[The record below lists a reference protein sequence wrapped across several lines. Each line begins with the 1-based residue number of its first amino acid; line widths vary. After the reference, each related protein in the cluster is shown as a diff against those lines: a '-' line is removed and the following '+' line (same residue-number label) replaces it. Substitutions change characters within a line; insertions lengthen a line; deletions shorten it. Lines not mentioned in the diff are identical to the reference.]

1 MYAFNEV
8 KGHLARLL
16 ATENLIVE
24 NRAVETASFN
34 VETRTL
40 VLPLWERAEDIVYDL
55 LVSHEVGHALYTP
68 QEEWKVTYPHLPQS
82 YVNITEDARVEK
94 LMKRRYSGLTKT
106 FFNGYK
112 SLHTQDFFEL
122 ADDDLSTYSFID
134 RINLHFKVGNFVSL
148 PFNETEKPFVEK
160 VRDAETFDEALKIAD
175 EIFKYVKEENERK
188 QEMLKDLPTP
198 DRSEEFE
205 GGNTPTESSDEEPTS
220 DAEPPFTT
228 EEYNKIKES
237 VENDEK
243 QEVTKSEKTGGTTY
257 EDLDV
262 KTDDIFTKNISDLN
276 NEQSTGSP
284 IYMELP
290 KINLDNLVISNS
302 EIYKMITEYWTEEQR
317 RLKESNP
324 KYDSTKLF
332 TTIDATFAQFKK
344 SAQKEVNYLVKE
356 FECKKSAD
364 AYARATTSRTGILD
378 TTLLH
383 TYRYNEDVFKKVT
396 VVPDGK
402 NHGLIFVLDWSGSM
416 QHQLLETLK
425 QMYNLLWFCK
435 KCQIPFEVYAFTNE
449 YKIRTR
455 SMDEVKNMN
464 PVDSIKANQ
473 FNIPEE
479 FSMLNL
485 FTSKVRTAELNEQM
499 KFIYRIAHGFSHSFY
514 DVHYSYP
521 YALGLSG
528 TPLNEALTSL
538 DAIIPQFKQQNK
550 LQKVHCIVLTDG
562 EAQCSKMNSVVK
574 RPWDDDSYMG
584 TRGIGQRVIL
594 RNRKNGHSYTFN
606 DWWGNHT
613 KSFNRYIKDQFPEV
627 NLIGIRVCATR
638 DFSSFLRD
646 GLDQECKQ
654 YEKILNEWRKSRAVS
669 FDGYGY
675 NKQFAI
681 ASSALNNDTEFE
693 VKEDATKAQIKRAFG
708 KSLKTK
714 KMNKKILSEF
724 ISMVA

>member
-40 VLPLWERAEDIVYDL
+40 VLPLWEKAEDIVYDL

-68 QEEWKVTYPHLPQS
+68 QEEWKRTYPNLPQS

-94 LMKRRYSGLTKT
+94 LMKRRYAGLTKT

-112 SLHTQDFFEL
+112 SLHKQDFFEL
-122 ADDDLSTYSFID
+122 KEDDLSTYTFID
-134 RINLHFKVGNFVSL
+134 RINLYFKVGNFVTL
-148 PFNETEKPFVEK
+148 PFSKEEKPFVEK
-160 VRDAETFDEALKIAD
+160 VRDAETFDDALKVAD
-175 EIFKYVKEENERK
+175 EIFQYVKEENERK
-188 QEMLKDLPTP
+188 QKMLQDLPTP
-198 DRSEEFE
+198 DKGEEFE
-205 GGNTPTESSDEEPTS
+205 GGSTPTESSDDQPNSEDQPDQLEVESKKQDP
-220 DAEPPFTT
+220 DAE
-228 EEYNKIKES
+228 KSES
-237 VENDEK
+237 ESK
-243 QEVTKSEKTGGTTY
+243 VTKSEKSGGFY
-257 EDLDV
+257 GEQEV
-262 KTDDIFTKNISDLN
+262 RTDDIFNKNVSELN
-276 NEQSTGSP
+276 NVQDTRSP

-290 KINLDNLVISNS
+290 KINIDNVVISNE
-302 EIYKMITEYWTEEQR
+302 EIYNTINDYWTEETR
-317 RLKESNP
+317 RISESNP
-324 KYDSTKLF
+324 SLGAKLF
-332 TTIDATFAQFKK
+332 SDVDEDFAKFKK
-344 SAQKEVNYLVKE
+344 SAQKEVSYLVKE

-364 AYARATTSRTGILD
+364 AYARASTSRTGVLD
-378 TTLLH
+378 TALLH
-383 TYRYNEDVFKKVT
+383 TYRFNEDVFKKVT
-396 VVPDGK
+396 VLPDGK
-402 NHGLIFVLDWSGSM
+402 NHGLIFVVDWSGSM
-416 QHQLLETLK
+416 ASQLLETLK

-435 KCQIPFEVYAFTNE
+435 KCQIPFDVYAFTNE
-449 YKIRTR
+449 YKLRTR
-455 SMDEVKNMN
+455 TMEEVKNKLNVDEVKT
-464 PVDSIKANQ
+464 NQ

-499 KFIYRIAHGFSHSFY
+499 KLIFRIASGFSHNFY

-528 TPLNEALTSL
+528 TPLNEALVCL

-562 EAQCSKMNSVVK
+562 EAQCSKMNSLVK
-574 RPWDDDSYMG
+574 RPWSDESHMG
-584 TRGIGQRVIL
+584 TRGIGDRVIL
-594 RNRKNGHSYTFN
+594 RNRKNGHSYAFPS
-606 DWWGNHT
+606 WWGNHT
-613 KSFNRYIKDQFPEV
+613 KSFNRYINDQFPEV

-638 DFSSFLRD
+638 DFASFLRD
-646 GLDQECKQ
+646 GLDDSNK
-654 YEKILNEWRKSRAVS
+654 YEDILNDWRKSRAVS
-669 FDGYGY
+669 FDAYGY
-675 NKQFAI
+675 NRQFAI

>member
-40 VLPLWERAEDIVYDL
+40 VLPLWEKAEDIVYDL

-94 LMKRRYSGLTKT
+94 LMKRRYAGLTKT

-112 SLHTQDFFEL
+112 SLHKQDFFEL
-122 ADDDLSTYSFID
+122 AEDDLSTYSFID
-134 RINLHFKVGNFVSL
+134 RINLYFKVGNFVSL
-148 PFNETEKPFVEK
+148 PFNKEEKPFVEK

-198 DRSEEFE
+198 DRSEESFE
-205 GGNTPTESSDEEPTS
+205 GGSTPTESSDEEPTS
-220 DAEPPFTT
+220 DEEPNSTAEVEVT
-228 EEYNKIKES
+228 KE
-237 VENDEK
+237 VQNDEK
-243 QEVTKSEKTGGTTY
+243 KESSEVTKSERTGG
-257 EDLDV
+257 ESGGEV
-262 KTDDIFTKNISDLN
+262 RTDDIFTKNVSDLN
-276 NEQSTGSP
+276 NKQDTRSP

-290 KINLDNLVISNS
+290 KINLDNVVISNS
-302 EIYKMITEYWTEEQR
+302 EIYKTITDYWTEEQR
-317 RLKESNP
+317 RIDESNP
-324 KYDSTKLF
+324 RIGNILF
-332 TTIDATFAQFKK
+332 ADVDTDFAKFKK

-364 AYARATTSRTGILD
+364 AYARATTSRTGVLD
-378 TTLLH
+378 TALLH
-383 TYRYNEDVFKKVT
+383 TYRFNEDVFKKVT

-416 QHQLLETLK
+416 ATQMLETLK

-449 YKIRTR
+449 YKMRTR
-455 SMDEVKNMN
+455 SMEEVKNKLN
-464 PVDSIKANQ
+464 VDEIKANE

-499 KFIYRIAHGFSHSFY
+499 KLIYRIASGFSHSFY

-528 TPLNEALTSL
+528 TPLNEALTCL
-538 DAIIPQFKQQNK
+538 DAIIPQFKQQSK
-550 LQKVHCIVLTDG
+550 IQKVHCIVLTDG

-574 RPWDDDSYMG
+574 RPWDDDTHMG
-584 TRGIGQRVIL
+584 TRGVGERVIL
-594 RNRKNGHSYTFN
+594 RNRKNGHSYAFPN
-606 DWWGNHT
+606 WWGSHT
-613 KSFNRYIKDQFPEV
+613 KCFNRYINDQFPEV
-627 NLIGIRVCATR
+627 NLIGIRVCPTR

-646 GLDQECKQ
+646 GLEDNNQ
-654 YEKILNEWRKSRAVS
+654 YERILNEWRKSRAVS
-669 FDGYGY
+669 FDANGY
-675 NKQFAI
+675 NRQFAI

>member
-40 VLPLWERAEDIVYDL
+40 VLPLWEKAEDIVYDL

-68 QEEWKVTYPHLPQS
+68 QEEWKRTYPNLPQS

-94 LMKRRYSGLTKT
+94 LMKRRYAGLTKT

-112 SLHTQDFFEL
+112 SLHKQDFFEL
-122 ADDDLSTYSFID
+122 KEDDLSTYTFID
-134 RINLHFKVGNFVSL
+134 RINLYFKVGNFVTL
-148 PFNETEKPFVEK
+148 PFSKEEKPFVEK
-160 VRDAETFDEALKIAD
+160 VRDAETFDDALKVAD

-188 QEMLKDLPTP
+188 QKMLQDLPTP
-198 DRSEEFE
+198 DKGEEFE
-205 GGNTPTESSDEEPTS
+205 GGSTPTESSDDQPNSEDQPDQLEVESKKQDP
-220 DAEPPFTT
+220 DAE
-228 EEYNKIKES
+228 KSES
-237 VENDEK
+237 ESK
-243 QEVTKSEKTGGTTY
+243 VTKSEKSGGFY
-257 EDLDV
+257 GEQEV
-262 KTDDIFTKNISDLN
+262 RTDDIFNKNVSELN
-276 NEQSTGSP
+276 NVQDTRSP

-290 KINLDNLVISNS
+290 KINIDNVVISNE
-302 EIYKMITEYWTEEQR
+302 EIYNTINDYWTEETR
-317 RLKESNP
+317 RISESNP
-324 KYDSTKLF
+324 SLGAKLF
-332 TTIDATFAQFKK
+332 SDVDEDFAKFKK
-344 SAQKEVNYLVKE
+344 SAQKEVSYLVKE

-364 AYARATTSRTGILD
+364 AYARASTSRTGVLD
-378 TTLLH
+378 TALLH
-383 TYRYNEDVFKKVT
+383 TYRFNEDVFKKVT
-396 VVPDGK
+396 VLPDGK
-402 NHGLIFVLDWSGSM
+402 NHGLIFVVDWSGSM
-416 QHQLLETLK
+416 ASQLLETLK

-435 KCQIPFEVYAFTNE
+435 KCQIPFDVYAFTNE
-449 YKIRTR
+449 YKLRTR
-455 SMDEVKNMN
+455 TMEEVKNKLNVDEVKT
-464 PVDSIKANQ
+464 NQ

-499 KFIYRIAHGFSHSFY
+499 KLIFRIASGFSHNFY

-528 TPLNEALTSL
+528 TPLNEALVCL

-562 EAQCSKMNSVVK
+562 EAQCSKMNSLVK
-574 RPWDDDSYMG
+574 RPWSDESHMG
-584 TRGIGQRVIL
+584 TRGIGDRVIL
-594 RNRKNGHSYTFN
+594 RNRKNGHSYAFPS
-606 DWWGNHT
+606 WWGNHT
-613 KSFNRYIKDQFPEV
+613 KSFNRYINDQFPEV

-638 DFSSFLRD
+638 DFASFLRD
-646 GLDQECKQ
+646 GCDPNK
-654 YEKILNEWRKSRAVS
+654 YEDILNDWRKNRAVS
-669 FDGYGY
+669 FDAYGY
-675 NKQFAI
+675 NRQFAI
-681 ASSALNNDTEFE
+681 ASSALSNDTEFE
-693 VKEDATKAQIKRAFG
+693 VKEDATKAQIKRAFT

>member
-40 VLPLWERAEDIVYDL
+40 VLPLWEKAEDIVYDL

-94 LMKRRYSGLTKT
+94 LMKRRYGGLTKT

-112 SLHTQDFFEL
+112 SLHKQDFFEL
-122 ADDDLSTYSFID
+122 GEDNLTNYSFID
-134 RINLHFKVGNFVSL
+134 RINLHFKVGNFVTL
-148 PFNETEKPFVEK
+148 PFNEEEKPFIKK
-160 VRDAETFDEALKIAD
+160 VSDTETFAEALKVAD
-175 EIFKYVKEENERK
+175 EIFQFVKEENEK
-188 QEMLKDLPTP
+188 KEQLLKDLPTP
-198 DRSEEFE
+198 DRSEESFE
-205 GGNTPTESSDEEPTS
+205 GGSTPTESSDEEPT
-220 DAEPPFTT
+220 
-228 EEYNKIKES
+228 EEQPNSNVEVEAKKEDH
-237 VENDEK
+237 NDEK
-243 QEVTKSEKTGGTTY
+243 TESNVPKSEKTGGFHG
-257 EDLDV
+257 EQEV
-262 KTDDIFTKNISDLN
+262 RTDDIFNKNISELN
-276 NEQSTGSP
+276 NKQDTRSP

-290 KINLDNLVISNS
+290 KVNIDNVVISNE
-302 EIYKMITEYWTEEQR
+302 EIYKTVTDYWEEEQR
-317 RLKESNP
+317 RNP
-324 KYDSTKLF
+324 ERDLF
-332 TTIDATFAQFKK
+332 GLVDQDFAKFKK
-344 SAQKEVNYLVKE
+344 SAQKEVSYLVKE

-378 TTLLH
+378 TALLH
-383 TYRYNEDVFKKVT
+383 TYKFNEDVFKKVT

-416 QHQLLETLK
+416 ASQLLETLK

-435 KCQIPFEVYAFTNE
+435 KCQIPFDVYAFTNE
-449 YKIRTR
+449 YKLRTR
-455 SMDEVKNMN
+455 TMEEIKNKINVHEVKT
-464 PVDSIKANQ
+464 NQ

-499 KFIYRIAHGFSHSFY
+499 KLIYRIASGFSHNFY
-514 DVHYSYP
+514 SAEYSYP

-528 TPLNEALTSL
+528 TPLNEALVCL
-538 DAIIPQFKQQNK
+538 DGIIPQFKQQNK

-562 EAQCSKMNSVVK
+562 EAQCSKMNSLVK
-574 RPWDDDSYMG
+574 RPWDDESHMG
-584 TRGIGQRVIL
+584 TRGLGERVIL
-594 RNRKNGHSYTFN
+594 RNRKNGHSYAFPN
-606 DWWGNHT
+606 WWGSHT
-613 KSFNRYIKDQFPEV
+613 KCFNRYINDQFPEV
-627 NLIGIRVCATR
+627 NLIGIRVCPTR
-638 DFSSFLRD
+638 DFASFLRD
-646 GLDQECKQ
+646 GLDDSNK
-654 YEKILNEWRKSRAVS
+654 YEEILNDWRKSRAVS
-669 FDGYGY
+669 FDAYGY
-675 NKQFAI
+675 NRQFAI
-681 ASSALNNDTEFE
+681 ASSALSNDTEFE

>member
-24 NRAVETASFN
+24 NRAVDTASFN

-40 VLPLWERAEDIVYDL
+40 VLPLWEKAEDIVYDL

-94 LMKRRYSGLTKT
+94 LMKRRYGGLTKT

-112 SLHTQDFFEL
+112 SLHKQDFFEL
-122 ADDDLSTYSFID
+122 GEDDLTNYSFID
-134 RINLHFKVGNFVSL
+134 RINLHFKVGNFVTL
-148 PFNETEKPFVEK
+148 PFNEAEKPFIKK
-160 VRDAETFDEALKIAD
+160 VSDTETFAEALKVAD
-175 EIFKYVKEENERK
+175 EIFQFVKEENEK
-188 QEMLKDLPTP
+188 KEQLLKDLPTP
-198 DRSEEFE
+198 DRSEESFE
-205 GGNTPTESSDEEPTS
+205 GGSTPTESSDEES
-220 DAEPPFTT
+220 T
-228 EEYNKIKES
+228 EEQPNSNVEVEAQKEDH
-237 VENDEK
+237 NDEK
-243 QEVTKSEKTGGTTY
+243 TETNVPKSEKTGGFHG
-257 EDLDV
+257 EQEV
-262 KTDDIFTKNISDLN
+262 RTDDIFNKNISELN
-276 NEQSTGSP
+276 NKQDTRSP

-290 KINLDNLVISNS
+290 KVNIDNVVISNE
-302 EIYKMITEYWTEEQR
+302 EIYKTVTDYWEEEQR
-317 RLKESNP
+317 RNP
-324 KYDSTKLF
+324 ERDLF
-332 TTIDATFAQFKK
+332 GVVDQDFVKFKK
-344 SAQKEVNYLVKE
+344 SAQKEVSYLVKE

-378 TTLLH
+378 TALLH
-383 TYRYNEDVFKKVT
+383 TYKFNEDVFKKVT

-416 QHQLLETLK
+416 ASQLLETLK

-435 KCQIPFEVYAFTNE
+435 KCQIPFDVYAFTNE
-449 YKIRTR
+449 YKLRTR
-455 SMDEVKNMN
+455 TMEEIKNKINVHEVKT
-464 PVDSIKANQ
+464 NQ

-499 KFIYRIAHGFSHSFY
+499 KLIYRIASGFSHNFY
-514 DVHYSYP
+514 SAEYSYP

-528 TPLNEALTSL
+528 TPLNEALVCL
-538 DAIIPQFKQQNK
+538 DGIIPQFKQQNK

-562 EAQCSKMNSVVK
+562 EAQCSKMNSLVK
-574 RPWDDDSYMG
+574 RPWDDESHMG
-584 TRGIGQRVIL
+584 TRGLGERVIL
-594 RNRKNGHSYTFN
+594 RNRKNGHSYAFPN
-606 DWWGNHT
+606 WWGSHT
-613 KSFNRYIKDQFPEV
+613 KCFNRYINDQFPEV
-627 NLIGIRVCATR
+627 NLIGIRVCPTR
-638 DFSSFLRD
+638 DFASFLRD
-646 GLDQECKQ
+646 GLDDSNK
-654 YEKILNEWRKSRAVS
+654 YEDILNDWRKSRAVS
-669 FDGYGY
+669 FDAYGY
-675 NKQFAI
+675 NRQFAI

>member
-40 VLPLWERAEDIVYDL
+40 VLPLWEKAEDIVYDL

-94 LMKRRYSGLTKT
+94 LMKRRYGGLTKT

-112 SLHTQDFFEL
+112 SLHEQDFFEL
-122 ADDDLSTYSFID
+122 AEDDLSTYSFID
-134 RINLHFKVGNFVSL
+134 RINLYFKVGNFVSL
-148 PFNETEKPFVEK
+148 PFNKEEKPFVEK

-205 GGNTPTESSDEEPTS
+205 GGSTPTESSDEEPTS
-220 DAEPPFTT
+220 DEEPNPNSTAEVEVT
-228 EEYNKIKES
+228 KE
-237 VENDEK
+237 VQNDEK
-243 QEVTKSEKTGGTTY
+243 KESSEVTKSERTGGAVGG
-257 EDLDV
+257 EV
-262 KTDDIFTKNISDLN
+262 RTDDIFTKNVSDLN
-276 NEQSTGSP
+276 NKQDTRSP

-290 KINLDNLVISNS
+290 KINLDNVVISNS
-302 EIYKMITEYWTEEQR
+302 EIYKTITDYWTEEQR
-317 RLKESNP
+317 RIDESNP
-324 KYDSTKLF
+324 RIGNILF
-332 TTIDATFAQFKK
+332 ADVDTDFAKFKK

-364 AYARATTSRTGILD
+364 AYARATTSRTGVLD
-378 TTLLH
+378 TALLH
-383 TYRYNEDVFKKVT
+383 TYRFNEDVFKKVT

-416 QHQLLETLK
+416 ATQMLETLK

-449 YKIRTR
+449 YKMRTR
-455 SMDEVKNMN
+455 SMEEVKNKLN
-464 PVDSIKANQ
+464 VDEIKANE

-499 KFIYRIAHGFSHSFY
+499 KLIYRIASGFSHSFY

-528 TPLNEALTSL
+528 TPLNEALTCL
-538 DAIIPQFKQQNK
+538 DAIIPQFKQQSK
-550 LQKVHCIVLTDG
+550 IQKVHCIVLTDG

-574 RPWDDDSYMG
+574 RPWDDDTHMG
-584 TRGIGQRVIL
+584 TRGVGERVIL
-594 RNRKNGHSYTFN
+594 RNRKNGHSYAFPN
-606 DWWGNHT
+606 WWGSHT
-613 KSFNRYIKDQFPEV
+613 KCFNRYINDQFPEV
-627 NLIGIRVCATR
+627 NLIGIRVCPTR

-646 GLDQECKQ
+646 GLENNDQ
-654 YEKILNEWRKSRAVS
+654 YEKILNDWRKDRAVS
-669 FDGYGY
+669 FDAYGY
-675 NKQFAI
+675 NRQFAI

>member
-40 VLPLWERAEDIVYDL
+40 VLPLWEKAEDIVYDL

-94 LMKRRYSGLTKT
+94 LMKRRYAGLTKT

-122 ADDDLSTYSFID
+122 KEDDLSTYSFID
-134 RINLHFKVGNFVSL
+134 RINLYFKVGNFVTL
-148 PFNETEKPFVEK
+148 PFSKEEKPFVEK
-160 VRDAETFDEALKIAD
+160 VGDAETFDEALKIAD

-188 QEMLKDLPTP
+188 EQMLKDLPTP

-205 GGNTPTESSDEEPTS
+205 GGSTPTESSDDESTDEQPNS
-220 DAEPPFTT
+220 NVEVEAKNEDHNNNDEQ
-228 EEYNKIKES
+228 KES
-237 VENDEK
+237 
-243 QEVTKSEKTGGTTY
+243 EVTKSERTGGSHG
-257 EDLDV
+257 DQQV
-262 KTDDIFTKNISDLN
+262 RTDEIFNKNVSELN
-276 NEQSTGSP
+276 NEHSTGSP

-290 KINLDNLVISNS
+290 KINIDNLVISNS
-302 EIYKMITEYWTEEQR
+302 EVYETITDYWTEEQR
-317 RLKESNP
+317 RIAESNP
-324 KYDSTKLF
+324 KYDSTRLF
-332 TTIDATFAQFKK
+332 ATVDESFAKFKK

-449 YKIRTR
+449 YKMRTR
-455 SMDEVKNMN
+455 SMEEVKNMS
-464 PVDSIKANQ
+464 PVDELKANQ

-499 KFIYRIAHGFSHSFY
+499 KLIFRIAHGFSHSFY
-514 DVHYSYP
+514 DVQYSYP

-562 EAQCSKMNSVVK
+562 EAQCSKMNSVVQ
-574 RPWDDDSYMG
+574 RPWDDDTHMG
-584 TRGIGQRVIL
+584 TRGIGKRVIL

-627 NLIGIRVCATR
+627 NLIGIRVCPTR

-646 GLDQECKQ
+646 GLEDNNQ
-654 YEKILNEWRKSRAVS
+654 YERILNEWRKSRAVS

-675 NKQFAI
+675 NRQFAI

>member
-24 NRAVETASFN
+24 NRAVDTASFN

-40 VLPLWERAEDIVYDL
+40 VLPLWEKAEDIVYDL

-94 LMKRRYSGLTKT
+94 LMKRRYGGLTKT

-112 SLHTQDFFEL
+112 SLHKQDFFEL
-122 ADDDLSTYSFID
+122 GEDDLTNYSFID
-134 RINLHFKVGNFVSL
+134 RINLHFKVGNFVTL
-148 PFNETEKPFVEK
+148 PFNEAEKPFIKK
-160 VRDAETFDEALKIAD
+160 VSDTETFAEALKVAD
-175 EIFKYVKEENERK
+175 EIFQFVKEENEK
-188 QEMLKDLPTP
+188 KEQLLKDLPTP
-198 DRSEEFE
+198 DRSEESFE
-205 GGNTPTESSDEEPTS
+205 GGSTPTESSDEES
-220 DAEPPFTT
+220 T
-228 EEYNKIKES
+228 EEQPNSNVEVEAQKEDH
-237 VENDEK
+237 NDEK
-243 QEVTKSEKTGGTTY
+243 TETDVPKSEKTGGFHG
-257 EDLDV
+257 EQEV
-262 KTDDIFTKNISDLN
+262 RTDDIFNKNISELN
-276 NEQSTGSP
+276 NKQDTRSP

-290 KINLDNLVISNS
+290 KVNIDNVVISNE
-302 EIYKMITEYWTEEQR
+302 EIYKTVTDYWEEEQR
-317 RLKESNP
+317 RNP
-324 KYDSTKLF
+324 ERDLF
-332 TTIDATFAQFKK
+332 GVVDQDFAKFKK
-344 SAQKEVNYLVKE
+344 SAQKEVSYLVKE

-383 TYRYNEDVFKKVT
+383 TYKFNEDVFKKVT

-416 QHQLLETLK
+416 ASQLLETLK

-435 KCQIPFEVYAFTNE
+435 KCQIPFDVYAFTNE
-449 YKIRTR
+449 YKLRTR
-455 SMDEVKNMN
+455 TMEEIKNKINVHEVKT
-464 PVDSIKANQ
+464 NQ

-499 KFIYRIAHGFSHSFY
+499 KLIYRIASGFSHNFY
-514 DVHYSYP
+514 SAEYSYP

-528 TPLNEALTSL
+528 TPLNEALVCL
-538 DAIIPQFKQQNK
+538 DGIIPQFKQQNK

-562 EAQCSKMNSVVK
+562 EAQCSKMNSLVK
-574 RPWDDDSYMG
+574 RPWDDESHMG
-584 TRGIGQRVIL
+584 TRGLGERVIL
-594 RNRKNGHSYTFN
+594 RNRKNGHSYAFPN
-606 DWWGNHT
+606 WWGSHT
-613 KSFNRYIKDQFPEV
+613 KCFNRYINDQFPEV
-627 NLIGIRVCATR
+627 NLIGIRVCPTR
-638 DFSSFLRD
+638 DFASFLRD
-646 GLDQECKQ
+646 GLDDSNK
-654 YEKILNEWRKSRAVS
+654 YEDILNDWRKSRAVS
-669 FDGYGY
+669 FDAYGY
-675 NKQFAI
+675 NRQFAI

>member
-40 VLPLWERAEDIVYDL
+40 VLPLWEKAEDIVYDL

-68 QEEWKVTYPHLPQS
+68 QEEWKRTYPNLPQS

-94 LMKRRYSGLTKT
+94 LMKRRYAGLTKT

-112 SLHTQDFFEL
+112 SLHKQDFFEL
-122 ADDDLSTYSFID
+122 KEDDLSTYTFID
-134 RINLHFKVGNFVSL
+134 RINLYFKVGNFVTL
-148 PFNETEKPFVEK
+148 PFSKEEKPFVEK
-160 VRDAETFDEALKIAD
+160 VRDAETFDDALKVAD

-188 QEMLKDLPTP
+188 QKMLQDLPTP
-198 DRSEEFE
+198 DKGEEFE
-205 GGNTPTESSDEEPTS
+205 GGSTPTESSDDQPNSEDQPDQLEVESKKQDP
-220 DAEPPFTT
+220 DAE
-228 EEYNKIKES
+228 KSES
-237 VENDEK
+237 ESK
-243 QEVTKSEKTGGTTY
+243 VTKSEKSGGFY
-257 EDLDV
+257 GEQEV
-262 KTDDIFTKNISDLN
+262 RTDDIFNKNVSELN
-276 NEQSTGSP
+276 NVQDTRSP

-290 KINLDNLVISNS
+290 KINIDNVVISNE
-302 EIYKMITEYWTEEQR
+302 EIYNTINDYWTEETR
-317 RLKESNP
+317 RISESNP
-324 KYDSTKLF
+324 SLGAKLF
-332 TTIDATFAQFKK
+332 SDVDEDFAKFKK
-344 SAQKEVNYLVKE
+344 SAQKEVSYLVKE

-364 AYARATTSRTGILD
+364 AYARASTSRTGVLD
-378 TTLLH
+378 TALLH
-383 TYRYNEDVFKKVT
+383 TYRFNEDVFKKVT
-396 VVPDGK
+396 VLPDGK
-402 NHGLIFVLDWSGSM
+402 NHGLIFVVDWSGSM
-416 QHQLLETLK
+416 ASQLLETLK

-435 KCQIPFEVYAFTNE
+435 KCQIPFDVYAFTNE
-449 YKIRTR
+449 YKLRTR
-455 SMDEVKNMN
+455 TMEEVKNKLNVDEVKT
-464 PVDSIKANQ
+464 NQ

-499 KFIYRIAHGFSHSFY
+499 KLIFRIASGFSHNFY

-528 TPLNEALTSL
+528 TPLNEALVCL

-562 EAQCSKMNSVVK
+562 EAQCSKMNSLVK
-574 RPWDDDSYMG
+574 RPWSDESHMG
-584 TRGIGQRVIL
+584 TRGIGDRVIL
-594 RNRKNGHSYTFN
+594 RNRKNGHSYAFPS
-606 DWWGNHT
+606 WWGNHT
-613 KSFNRYIKDQFPEV
+613 KSFNRYINDQFPEV

-638 DFSSFLRD
+638 DFASFLRD
-646 GLDQECKQ
+646 GCDPNK
-654 YEKILNEWRKSRAVS
+654 YEDILNDWRKNRAVS
-669 FDGYGY
+669 FDAYGY
-675 NKQFAI
+675 NRQFAI

>member
-40 VLPLWERAEDIVYDL
+40 VLPLWEKAEDIVYDL

-68 QEEWKVTYPHLPQS
+68 QEEWKRTYPNLPQS

-94 LMKRRYSGLTKT
+94 LMKRRYAGLTKT

-112 SLHTQDFFEL
+112 SLHKQDFFEL
-122 ADDDLSTYSFID
+122 KEDDLSTYTFID
-134 RINLHFKVGNFVSL
+134 RINLYFKVGNFVTL
-148 PFNETEKPFVEK
+148 PFSKEEKPFVEK
-160 VRDAETFDEALKIAD
+160 VRDAETFDDALKVAD
-175 EIFKYVKEENERK
+175 EIFQYVKEENERK
-188 QEMLKDLPTP
+188 QKMLQDLPTP
-198 DRSEEFE
+198 DKGEEFE
-205 GGNTPTESSDEEPTS
+205 GGSTPTESSDDQPNSEDQPDQLEVESKKQDP
-220 DAEPPFTT
+220 DAE
-228 EEYNKIKES
+228 KSES
-237 VENDEK
+237 ESK
-243 QEVTKSEKTGGTTY
+243 VTKSEKSGGFY
-257 EDLDV
+257 GEQEV
-262 KTDDIFTKNISDLN
+262 RTDDIFNKNVSELN
-276 NEQSTGSP
+276 NVQDTRSP

-290 KINLDNLVISNS
+290 KINIDNVVISNE
-302 EIYKMITEYWTEEQR
+302 EIYNTINDYWTEETR
-317 RLKESNP
+317 RISESNP
-324 KYDSTKLF
+324 SLGAKLF
-332 TTIDATFAQFKK
+332 SDVDEDFAKFKK
-344 SAQKEVNYLVKE
+344 SAQKEVSYLVKE

-364 AYARATTSRTGILD
+364 AYARASTSRTGVLD
-378 TTLLH
+378 TALLH
-383 TYRYNEDVFKKVT
+383 TYRFNEDVFKKVT
-396 VVPDGK
+396 VLPDGK
-402 NHGLIFVLDWSGSM
+402 NHGLIFVVDWSGSM
-416 QHQLLETLK
+416 ASQLLETLK

-435 KCQIPFEVYAFTNE
+435 KCQIPFDVYAFTNE
-449 YKIRTR
+449 YKLRTR
-455 SMDEVKNMN
+455 TMEEVKNKLNVDEVKT
-464 PVDSIKANQ
+464 NQ

-499 KFIYRIAHGFSHSFY
+499 KLIFRIASGFSHNFY

-528 TPLNEALTSL
+528 TPLNEALVCL

-562 EAQCSKMNSVVK
+562 EAQCSKMNSLVK
-574 RPWDDDSYMG
+574 RPWSDESHMG
-584 TRGIGQRVIL
+584 TRGIGDRVIL
-594 RNRKNGHSYTFN
+594 RNRKNGHSYAFPS
-606 DWWGNHT
+606 WWGNHT
-613 KSFNRYIKDQFPEV
+613 KSFNRYINDQFPEV

-638 DFSSFLRD
+638 DFASFLRD
-646 GLDQECKQ
+646 GCDPNK
-654 YEKILNEWRKSRAVS
+654 YEDILNDWRKNRAVS
-669 FDGYGY
+669 FDAYGY
-675 NKQFAI
+675 NRQFAI
-681 ASSALNNDTEFE
+681 ASSALSNDTEFE
-693 VKEDATKAQIKRAFG
+693 VKEDATKAQIKRAFT

>member
-40 VLPLWERAEDIVYDL
+40 VLPLWEKAEDIVYDL

-68 QEEWKVTYPHLPQS
+68 QEEWKRTYPNLPQS

-94 LMKRRYSGLTKT
+94 LMKRRYAGLTKT

-112 SLHTQDFFEL
+112 SLHKQDFFEL
-122 ADDDLSTYSFID
+122 KEDDLSTYTFID
-134 RINLHFKVGNFVSL
+134 RINLYFKVGNFVTL
-148 PFNETEKPFVEK
+148 PFSKEEKPFVEK
-160 VRDAETFDEALKIAD
+160 VRDAETFDDALKVAD
-175 EIFKYVKEENERK
+175 EIFQYVKEENERK
-188 QEMLKDLPTP
+188 QKMLQDLPTP
-198 DRSEEFE
+198 DKGEEFE
-205 GGNTPTESSDEEPTS
+205 GGSTPTESSDDQPNSEDQPDQLEVESKKQDP
-220 DAEPPFTT
+220 DAE
-228 EEYNKIKES
+228 KSES
-237 VENDEK
+237 ESK
-243 QEVTKSEKTGGTTY
+243 VTKSEKSGGFY
-257 EDLDV
+257 GEQEV
-262 KTDDIFTKNISDLN
+262 RTDDIFNKNVSELN
-276 NEQSTGSP
+276 NVQDTRSP

-290 KINLDNLVISNS
+290 KINIDNVVISNE
-302 EIYKMITEYWTEEQR
+302 EIYNTINDYWTEETR
-317 RLKESNP
+317 RISESNP
-324 KYDSTKLF
+324 SLGAKLF
-332 TTIDATFAQFKK
+332 SDVDEDFAKFKK
-344 SAQKEVNYLVKE
+344 SAQKEVSYLVKE

-364 AYARATTSRTGILD
+364 AYARASTSRTGVLD
-378 TTLLH
+378 TALLH
-383 TYRYNEDVFKKVT
+383 TYRFNEDVFKKVT
-396 VVPDGK
+396 VLPDGK
-402 NHGLIFVLDWSGSM
+402 NHGLIFVVDWSGSM
-416 QHQLLETLK
+416 ASQLLETLK

-435 KCQIPFEVYAFTNE
+435 KCQIPFDVYAFTNE
-449 YKIRTR
+449 YKLRTR
-455 SMDEVKNMN
+455 TMEEVKNKLNVDEVKT
-464 PVDSIKANQ
+464 NQ

-499 KFIYRIAHGFSHSFY
+499 KLIFRIASGFSHNFY

-528 TPLNEALTSL
+528 TPLNEALVCL

-562 EAQCSKMNSVVK
+562 EAQCSKMNSLVK
-574 RPWDDDSYMG
+574 RPWSDESHMG
-584 TRGIGQRVIL
+584 TRGIGDRVIL
-594 RNRKNGHSYTFN
+594 RNRKNGHSYAFPS
-606 DWWGNHT
+606 WWGNHT
-613 KSFNRYIKDQFPEV
+613 KSFNRYINDQFPEV

-638 DFSSFLRD
+638 DFASFLRD
-646 GLDQECKQ
+646 GCDPNK
-654 YEKILNEWRKSRAVS
+654 YEDILNDWRKNRAVS
-669 FDGYGY
+669 FDAYGY
-675 NKQFAI
+675 NRQFAI
-681 ASSALNNDTEFE
+681 ASSALSNDTEFE

>member
-40 VLPLWERAEDIVYDL
+40 VLPLWEKAEDIVYDL

-68 QEEWKVTYPHLPQS
+68 QEEWKRTYPNLPQS

-94 LMKRRYSGLTKT
+94 LMKRRYAGLTKT

-112 SLHTQDFFEL
+112 SLHKQDFFEL
-122 ADDDLSTYSFID
+122 KEDDLSTYTFID
-134 RINLHFKVGNFVSL
+134 RINLYFKVGNFVTL
-148 PFNETEKPFVEK
+148 PFSKEEKPFVEK
-160 VRDAETFDEALKIAD
+160 VRDAETFDDALKVAD

-188 QEMLKDLPTP
+188 QKMLQDLPTP
-198 DRSEEFE
+198 DKSEEFE
-205 GGNTPTESSDEEPTS
+205 GGSTPTESSDDQPNSEDQPDQLEVESKKQDP
-220 DAEPPFTT
+220 DAE
-228 EEYNKIKES
+228 KSES
-237 VENDEK
+237 ESK
-243 QEVTKSEKTGGTTY
+243 VTKSEKSGGFY
-257 EDLDV
+257 GEQEV
-262 KTDDIFTKNISDLN
+262 RTDDIFNKNVSELN
-276 NEQSTGSP
+276 NAQDTRSP

-290 KINLDNLVISNS
+290 KINIDNVVISNE
-302 EIYKMITEYWTEEQR
+302 EIYNTINDYWTEETR
-317 RLKESNP
+317 RISESNP
-324 KYDSTKLF
+324 SLGEKLF
-332 TTIDATFAQFKK
+332 SDVDGDFAKFKK
-344 SAQKEVNYLVKE
+344 SAQKEVSYLVKE

-364 AYARATTSRTGILD
+364 AYARATTSRTGVLD
-378 TTLLH
+378 TALLH

-396 VVPDGK
+396 VLPDGK
-402 NHGLIFVLDWSGSM
+402 NHGLIFVVDWSGSM
-416 QHQLLETLK
+416 SSQLLETLK

-435 KCQIPFEVYAFTNE
+435 KCQIPFDVYAFTNE
-449 YKIRTR
+449 YKLRTR
-455 SMDEVKNMN
+455 TMEEVKNKWNVDEVKT
-464 PVDSIKANQ
+464 NQ

-499 KFIYRIAHGFSHSFY
+499 KLIFRIASGFSHNFY

-528 TPLNEALTSL
+528 TPLNEALVCL

-550 LQKVHCIVLTDG
+550 IQKVHCIVLTDG
-562 EAQCSKMNSVVK
+562 EAQCSKINSLVK
-574 RPWDDDSYMG
+574 RPWSDESHMG
-584 TRGIGQRVIL
+584 TRGIGERMIL
-594 RNRKNGHSYTFN
+594 RNRKNGHSYAFPN
-606 DWWGNHT
+606 WWGNHT
-613 KSFNRYIKDQFPEV
+613 KCFNRYINDQFPEV

-638 DFSSFLRD
+638 DFASFLREGCD
-646 GLDQECKQ
+646 PNK
-654 YEKILNEWRKSRAVS
+654 YEDILNDWRKNRAVS
-669 FDGYGY
+669 FDAYGY
-675 NKQFAI
+675 NRQFAI
-681 ASSALNNDTEFE
+681 ASSALSNDTEFE
-693 VKEDATKAQIKRAFG
+693 VKEDATKAQIKRAFT

>member
-40 VLPLWERAEDIVYDL
+40 VLPLWEKAEDIVYDL

-68 QEEWKVTYPHLPQS
+68 QEEWKRTYPNLPQS

-94 LMKRRYSGLTKT
+94 LMKRRYAGLTKT

-112 SLHTQDFFEL
+112 SLHKQDFFEL
-122 ADDDLSTYSFID
+122 KEDDLSTYTFID
-134 RINLHFKVGNFVSL
+134 RINLYFKVGNFVTL
-148 PFNETEKPFVEK
+148 PFSKEEKPFVEK
-160 VRDAETFDEALKIAD
+160 VRDAETFDDALKVAD
-175 EIFKYVKEENERK
+175 EIFQYVKEENERK
-188 QEMLKDLPTP
+188 QKMLQDLPTP
-198 DRSEEFE
+198 DKGEEFE
-205 GGNTPTESSDEEPTS
+205 GGSTPTESSDDQPNSEDQPDQLEVESKKQDP
-220 DAEPPFTT
+220 DAE
-228 EEYNKIKES
+228 KSES
-237 VENDEK
+237 ESK
-243 QEVTKSEKTGGTTY
+243 VTKSEKSGGFY
-257 EDLDV
+257 GEQEV
-262 KTDDIFTKNISDLN
+262 RTDDIFNKNVSELN
-276 NEQSTGSP
+276 NVQDTRSP

-290 KINLDNLVISNS
+290 KVNIDNVVISNE
-302 EIYKMITEYWTEEQR
+302 EIYKTVTDYWEEEQR
-317 RLKESNP
+317 RNP
-324 KYDSTKLF
+324 DRDLF
-332 TTIDATFAQFKK
+332 GVVDQDFAKFKK
-344 SAQKEVNYLVKE
+344 SAQKEVSYLVKE

-378 TTLLH
+378 TALLH
-383 TYRYNEDVFKKVT
+383 TYKFNEDVFKKVT

-416 QHQLLETLK
+416 ASQLLETLK

-435 KCQIPFEVYAFTNE
+435 KCQIPFDVYAFTNE
-449 YKIRTR
+449 YKLRTR
-455 SMDEVKNMN
+455 TMEEIKNKINVHEVKT
-464 PVDSIKANQ
+464 NQ

-499 KFIYRIAHGFSHSFY
+499 KLIYRIASGFSHNFY
-514 DVHYSYP
+514 SAEYSYP

-528 TPLNEALTSL
+528 TPLNEALVCL
-538 DAIIPQFKQQNK
+538 DGIIPQFKQQNK

-562 EAQCSKMNSVVK
+562 EAQCSKMNSLVK
-574 RPWDDDSYMG
+574 RPWDDESHMG
-584 TRGIGQRVIL
+584 TRGLGERVIL
-594 RNRKNGHSYTFN
+594 RNRKNGHSYAFPN
-606 DWWGNHT
+606 WWGSHT
-613 KSFNRYIKDQFPEV
+613 KCFNRYINDQFPEV
-627 NLIGIRVCATR
+627 NLIGIRVCPTR
-638 DFSSFLRD
+638 DFASFLRD
-646 GLDQECKQ
+646 GLDDSNK
-654 YEKILNEWRKSRAVS
+654 YEDILNDWRKSRAVS
-669 FDGYGY
+669 FDAYGY
-675 NKQFAI
+675 NRQFAI

>member
-40 VLPLWERAEDIVYDL
+40 VLPLWEKAEDIVYDL

-94 LMKRRYSGLTKT
+94 LMKRRYAGLTKT

-112 SLHTQDFFEL
+112 SLHKQDFFEL
-122 ADDDLSTYSFID
+122 AEDDLSTYSFID
-134 RINLHFKVGNFVSL
+134 RINLYFKVGNFVSL
-148 PFNETEKPFVEK
+148 PFNKEEKPFVEK

-198 DRSEEFE
+198 DRSEESFE
-205 GGNTPTESSDEEPTS
+205 GGSTPTESSDEEPTS
-220 DAEPPFTT
+220 DEEPNSTAEVEVT
-228 EEYNKIKES
+228 KE
-237 VENDEK
+237 VQNDEK
-243 QEVTKSEKTGGTTY
+243 KESSEVTKSERTGG
-257 EDLDV
+257 ESGGEV
-262 KTDDIFTKNISDLN
+262 RTDDIFTKNVSDLN
-276 NEQSTGSP
+276 NKQDTRSP

-290 KINLDNLVISNS
+290 KINLDNVVISNS
-302 EIYKMITEYWTEEQR
+302 EIYKTITDYWTEEQR
-317 RLKESNP
+317 RIDESNP
-324 KYDSTKLF
+324 RIGNILF
-332 TTIDATFAQFKK
+332 ADVDTDFAKFKK

-364 AYARATTSRTGILD
+364 AYARATTSRTGVLD
-378 TTLLH
+378 TALLH
-383 TYRYNEDVFKKVT
+383 TYRFNEDVFKKVT

-416 QHQLLETLK
+416 ATQMLETLK

-449 YKIRTR
+449 YKMRTR
-455 SMDEVKNMN
+455 SMEEVKNKLN
-464 PVDSIKANQ
+464 VDEIKANE

-499 KFIYRIAHGFSHSFY
+499 KLIYRIASGFSHSFY

-528 TPLNEALTSL
+528 TPLNEALTCL

-550 LQKVHCIVLTDG
+550 IQKVHCIVLTDG

-574 RPWDDDSYMG
+574 RPWDDDTHMG
-584 TRGIGQRVIL
+584 TRGVGERVIL
-594 RNRKNGHSYTFN
+594 RNRKNGHSYAFPN
-606 DWWGNHT
+606 WWGSHT
-613 KSFNRYIKDQFPEV
+613 KCFNRYINDQFPEV
-627 NLIGIRVCATR
+627 NLIGIRVCPTR

-646 GLDQECKQ
+646 GLEDNNQ
-654 YEKILNEWRKSRAVS
+654 YERILNEWRKSRAVS
-669 FDGYGY
+669 FDANGY
-675 NKQFAI
+675 NRQFAI

>member
-40 VLPLWERAEDIVYDL
+40 VLPLWEKAEDIVYDL

-94 LMKRRYSGLTKT
+94 LMKRRYGGLTKT

-112 SLHTQDFFEL
+112 SLHEQDFFEL
-122 ADDDLSTYSFID
+122 AEDDLSTYSFID
-134 RINLHFKVGNFVSL
+134 RINLYFKVGNFVSL
-148 PFNETEKPFVEK
+148 PFNKEEKPFVEK

-175 EIFKYVKEENERK
+175 EIFKYVKEENDRK

-205 GGNTPTESSDEEPTS
+205 GGSTPTESSDEEPTS
-220 DAEPPFTT
+220 DEEPNSNSTAEVEVT
-228 EEYNKIKES
+228 KE
-237 VENDEK
+237 VQNDEK
-243 QEVTKSEKTGGTTY
+243 KESSEVTKSERTGG
-257 EDLDV
+257 ESGGEV
-262 KTDDIFTKNISDLN
+262 RTDDIFTKNVSDLN
-276 NEQSTGSP
+276 NKQDTRSP

-290 KINLDNLVISNS
+290 KINLDNVVISNS
-302 EIYKMITEYWTEEQR
+302 EIYKTITDYWTEEQR
-317 RLKESNP
+317 RIDESNP
-324 KYDSTKLF
+324 RIGNILF
-332 TTIDATFAQFKK
+332 ADVDTDFAKFKK

-364 AYARATTSRTGILD
+364 AYARATTSRTGVLD
-378 TTLLH
+378 TALLH
-383 TYRYNEDVFKKVT
+383 TYRFNEDVFKKVT

-416 QHQLLETLK
+416 ATQMLETLK

-449 YKIRTR
+449 YKMRTR
-455 SMDEVKNMN
+455 SMEEVKNKLN
-464 PVDSIKANQ
+464 VDEIKANE

-499 KFIYRIAHGFSHSFY
+499 KLIYRIASGFSHSFY

-550 LQKVHCIVLTDG
+550 IQKVHCIVLTDG

-574 RPWDDDSYMG
+574 RPWDDDTHMG
-584 TRGIGQRVIL
+584 TRGVGERVIL
-594 RNRKNGHSYTFN
+594 RNRKNGHSYAFPN
-606 DWWGNHT
+606 WWGSHT
-613 KSFNRYIKDQFPEV
+613 KCFNRYINDQFPEV
-627 NLIGIRVCATR
+627 NLIGIRVCPTR

-646 GLDQECKQ
+646 GLENNDQ
-654 YEKILNEWRKSRAVS
+654 YEKILNDWRKDRAVS
-669 FDGYGY
+669 FDAYGY
-675 NKQFAI
+675 NRQFAI

>member
-1 MYAFNEV
+1 MINQEV
-8 KGHLARLL
+8 KGTLARLL

-24 NRAVETASFN
+24 NRAVDTASFN

-40 VLPLWERAEDIVYDL
+40 VLPLWEKAEDIVYDL

-94 LMKRRYSGLTKT
+94 LMKRRYGGLTKT

-112 SLHTQDFFEL
+112 SLHKQDFFEL
-122 ADDDLSTYSFID
+122 GEDDLTNYSFID
-134 RINLHFKVGNFVSL
+134 RINLHFKVGNFVTL
-148 PFNETEKPFVEK
+148 PFNEAEKPFIKK
-160 VRDAETFDEALKIAD
+160 VSDTETFAEALKVAD
-175 EIFKYVKEENERK
+175 EIFQFVKEENEK
-188 QEMLKDLPTP
+188 KEQLLKDLPTP
-198 DRSEEFE
+198 DRSEESFE
-205 GGNTPTESSDEEPTS
+205 GGSTPTESSDEES
-220 DAEPPFTT
+220 T
-228 EEYNKIKES
+228 EEQPNSNVEVEAQKEDH
-237 VENDEK
+237 NDEK
-243 QEVTKSEKTGGTTY
+243 TETDVPKSEKTGGFHG
-257 EDLDV
+257 EQEV
-262 KTDDIFTKNISDLN
+262 RTDDIFNKNISELN
-276 NEQSTGSP
+276 NKQDTRSP

-290 KINLDNLVISNS
+290 KVNIDNVVISNE
-302 EIYKMITEYWTEEQR
+302 EIYKTVTDYWEEEQR
-317 RLKESNP
+317 RNP
-324 KYDSTKLF
+324 DRDLF
-332 TTIDATFAQFKK
+332 GIVDQDFAKFKK
-344 SAQKEVNYLVKE
+344 SAQKEVSYLVKE

-378 TTLLH
+378 TALLH
-383 TYRYNEDVFKKVT
+383 TYKFNEDVFKKVT

-416 QHQLLETLK
+416 ASQLLETLK

-435 KCQIPFEVYAFTNE
+435 KCQIPFDVYAFTNE
-449 YKIRTR
+449 YKLRTR
-455 SMDEVKNMN
+455 TMEEIKNKINVHEVKT
-464 PVDSIKANQ
+464 NQ

-499 KFIYRIAHGFSHSFY
+499 KLIYRIASGFSHNFY
-514 DVHYSYP
+514 SAEYSYP

-528 TPLNEALTSL
+528 TPLNEALVCL
-538 DAIIPQFKQQNK
+538 DGIIPQFKQQNK

-562 EAQCSKMNSVVK
+562 EAQCSKMNSLVK
-574 RPWDDDSYMG
+574 RPWDDESHMG
-584 TRGIGQRVIL
+584 TRGLGERVIL
-594 RNRKNGHSYTFN
+594 RNRKNGHSYAFPN
-606 DWWGNHT
+606 WWGSHT
-613 KSFNRYIKDQFPEV
+613 KCFNRYINDQFPEV
-627 NLIGIRVCATR
+627 NLIGIRVCPTR
-638 DFSSFLRD
+638 DFASFLRD
-646 GLDQECKQ
+646 GLDDSNK
-654 YEKILNEWRKSRAVS
+654 YEDILNDWRKSRAVS
-669 FDGYGY
+669 FDAYGY
-675 NKQFAI
+675 NRQFAI

>member
-24 NRAVETASFN
+24 NRAVDTASFN

-40 VLPLWERAEDIVYDL
+40 VLPLWEKAEDIVYDL

-94 LMKRRYSGLTKT
+94 LMKRRYGGLTKT

-112 SLHTQDFFEL
+112 SLHKQDFFEL
-122 ADDDLSTYSFID
+122 GEDNLKNYSFID
-134 RINLHFKVGNFVSL
+134 RINLHFKVGNFVTL
-148 PFNETEKPFVEK
+148 PFNEEEKPFIKK
-160 VRDAETFDEALKIAD
+160 VSDTETFADALKVAD
-175 EIFKYVKEENERK
+175 EIFQFVKEENEK
-188 QEMLKDLPTP
+188 KEQLLKDLPTP
-198 DRSEEFE
+198 DRSEESFE
-205 GGNTPTESSDEEPTS
+205 GGSTPTESSDEEPT
-220 DAEPPFTT
+220 
-228 EEYNKIKES
+228 EEQPNSNVEVEAKKEDH
-237 VENDEK
+237 NDEK
-243 QEVTKSEKTGGTTY
+243 TESNVPKSEKTGGFHG
-257 EDLDV
+257 EQEV
-262 KTDDIFTKNISDLN
+262 RTDDIFNKNISELN
-276 NEQSTGSP
+276 NKQDTRSP

-290 KINLDNLVISNS
+290 KVNIDNVVISNE
-302 EIYKMITEYWTEEQR
+302 EIYKTVTDYWEEEQR
-317 RLKESNP
+317 RNP
-324 KYDSTKLF
+324 ERDLF
-332 TTIDATFAQFKK
+332 GVVDQDFAKFKK
-344 SAQKEVNYLVKE
+344 SAQKEVSYLVKE

-378 TTLLH
+378 TALLH
-383 TYRYNEDVFKKVT
+383 TYKFNEDVFKKVT

-416 QHQLLETLK
+416 ASQLLETLK

-435 KCQIPFEVYAFTNE
+435 KCQIPFDVYAFTNE
-449 YKIRTR
+449 YKLRTR
-455 SMDEVKNMN
+455 TMEEIKNKINVHEVKT
-464 PVDSIKANQ
+464 NQ

-499 KFIYRIAHGFSHSFY
+499 KLIYRIASGFSHNFY
-514 DVHYSYP
+514 SAEYSYP

-528 TPLNEALTSL
+528 TPLNEALVCL
-538 DAIIPQFKQQNK
+538 DGIIPQFKQQNK

-562 EAQCSKMNSVVK
+562 EAQCSKMNSLVK
-574 RPWDDDSYMG
+574 RPWDDESHMG
-584 TRGIGQRVIL
+584 TRGLGERVIL
-594 RNRKNGHSYTFN
+594 RNRKNGHSYAFPN
-606 DWWGNHT
+606 WWGSHT
-613 KSFNRYIKDQFPEV
+613 KCFNRYINDQFPEV
-627 NLIGIRVCATR
+627 NLIGIRVCPTR
-638 DFSSFLRD
+638 DFASFLRD
-646 GLDQECKQ
+646 GLDDSNK
-654 YEKILNEWRKSRAVS
+654 YEDILNDWRKSRAVS
-669 FDGYGY
+669 FDAYGY
-675 NKQFAI
+675 NRQFAI

>member
-40 VLPLWERAEDIVYDL
+40 VLPLWEKAEDIVYDL

-68 QEEWKVTYPHLPQS
+68 QEEWKRTYPNLPQS

-94 LMKRRYSGLTKT
+94 LMKRRYAGLTKT

-112 SLHTQDFFEL
+112 SLHKQDFFEL
-122 ADDDLSTYSFID
+122 KEDDLSTYTFID
-134 RINLHFKVGNFVSL
+134 RINLYFKVGNFVTL
-148 PFNETEKPFVEK
+148 PFSKEEKPFVEK
-160 VRDAETFDEALKIAD
+160 VRDAETFDDALKVAD
-175 EIFKYVKEENERK
+175 EIFQYVKEENERK
-188 QEMLKDLPTP
+188 QKMLQDLPTP
-198 DRSEEFE
+198 DKGEEFE
-205 GGNTPTESSDEEPTS
+205 GGSTPTESSDDQPNSEDQPDQLEVESKKQDP
-220 DAEPPFTT
+220 DAE
-228 EEYNKIKES
+228 KSES
-237 VENDEK
+237 ESK
-243 QEVTKSEKTGGTTY
+243 VTKSEKSGGFY
-257 EDLDV
+257 GEQEV
-262 KTDDIFTKNISDLN
+262 RTDDIFNKNVSELN
-276 NEQSTGSP
+276 NVQDTRSP

-290 KINLDNLVISNS
+290 KINIDNVVISNE
-302 EIYKMITEYWTEEQR
+302 EIYNTINDYWTEETR
-317 RLKESNP
+317 RISESNP
-324 KYDSTKLF
+324 SLGAKLF
-332 TTIDATFAQFKK
+332 SDVDEDFAKFKK
-344 SAQKEVNYLVKE
+344 SAQKEVSYLVKE

-364 AYARATTSRTGILD
+364 AYARASTSRTGVLD
-378 TTLLH
+378 TALLH
-383 TYRYNEDVFKKVT
+383 TYRFNEDVFKKVT
-396 VVPDGK
+396 VLPDGK
-402 NHGLIFVLDWSGSM
+402 NHGLIFVVDWSGSM
-416 QHQLLETLK
+416 ASQLLETLK

-435 KCQIPFEVYAFTNE
+435 KCQIPFDVYAFTNE
-449 YKIRTR
+449 YKLRTR
-455 SMDEVKNMN
+455 TMEEVKNKLNVDEVKT
-464 PVDSIKANQ
+464 NQ

-499 KFIYRIAHGFSHSFY
+499 KLIFRIASGFSHNFY

-528 TPLNEALTSL
+528 TPLNEALVCL

-562 EAQCSKMNSVVK
+562 EAQCSKMNSLVK
-574 RPWDDDSYMG
+574 RPWSDESHMG
-584 TRGIGQRVIL
+584 TRGIGDRVIL
-594 RNRKNGHSYTFN
+594 RNRKNGHSYAFPS
-606 DWWGNHT
+606 WWGNHT
-613 KSFNRYIKDQFPEV
+613 KSFNRYINDQFPEV

-638 DFSSFLRD
+638 DFASFLRD
-646 GLDQECKQ
+646 GCDPNK
-654 YEKILNEWRKSRAVS
+654 YEDILNDWRKSRAVS
-669 FDGYGY
+669 FDAYGY
-675 NKQFAI
+675 NRQFAI
-681 ASSALNNDTEFE
+681 ASSALSNDTEFE
-693 VKEDATKAQIKRAFG
+693 VKEDATKAQIKRAFT

>member
-40 VLPLWERAEDIVYDL
+40 VLPLWEKAEDIVYDL

-94 LMKRRYSGLTKT
+94 LMKRRYGGLTKT

-112 SLHTQDFFEL
+112 SLHEQDFFEL
-122 ADDDLSTYSFID
+122 AEDDLSTYSFID
-134 RINLHFKVGNFVSL
+134 RINLYFKVGNFVSL
-148 PFNETEKPFVEK
+148 PFNKEEKPFVEK

-205 GGNTPTESSDEEPTS
+205 GGSTPTESSDEEPTS
-220 DAEPPFTT
+220 DEEPNPNSTAEVEVT
-228 EEYNKIKES
+228 KE
-237 VENDEK
+237 VQNDEK
-243 QEVTKSEKTGGTTY
+243 KESSEVTKSERTGG
-257 EDLDV
+257 ESGGEV
-262 KTDDIFTKNISDLN
+262 RTDDIFTKNVSDLN
-276 NEQSTGSP
+276 NKQDTRSP

-290 KINLDNLVISNS
+290 KINLDNVVISNS
-302 EIYKMITEYWTEEQR
+302 EIYKTITDYWTEEQR
-317 RLKESNP
+317 RIDESNP
-324 KYDSTKLF
+324 RIGNILF
-332 TTIDATFAQFKK
+332 ADVDTDFAKFKK

-364 AYARATTSRTGILD
+364 AYARATTSRTGVLD
-378 TTLLH
+378 TALLH
-383 TYRYNEDVFKKVT
+383 TYRFNEDVFKKVT

-416 QHQLLETLK
+416 ATQMLETLK

-449 YKIRTR
+449 YKMRTR
-455 SMDEVKNMN
+455 SMEEVKNKLN
-464 PVDSIKANQ
+464 VDEIKANE

-499 KFIYRIAHGFSHSFY
+499 KLIYRIASGFSHSFY

-574 RPWDDDSYMG
+574 RPWDDDTHMG
-584 TRGIGQRVIL
+584 TRGVGERVIL
-594 RNRKNGHSYTFN
+594 RNRKNGHSYAFPN
-606 DWWGNHT
+606 WWGSHT
-613 KSFNRYIKDQFPEV
+613 KCFNRYINDQFPEV
-627 NLIGIRVCATR
+627 NLIGIRVCPTR

-646 GLDQECKQ
+646 GLENNDQ
-654 YEKILNEWRKSRAVS
+654 YEKILNDWRKDRAVS
-669 FDGYGY
+669 FDAYGY
-675 NKQFAI
+675 NRQFAI

>member
-40 VLPLWERAEDIVYDL
+40 VLPLWEKAEDIVYDL

-68 QEEWKVTYPHLPQS
+68 QEEWKRTYPNLPQS

-94 LMKRRYSGLTKT
+94 LMKRRYAGLTKT

-112 SLHTQDFFEL
+112 SLHKQDFFEL
-122 ADDDLSTYSFID
+122 KEDDLSTYTFID
-134 RINLHFKVGNFVSL
+134 RINLYFKVGNFVTL
-148 PFNETEKPFVEK
+148 PFSKEEKPFVEK
-160 VRDAETFDEALKIAD
+160 VRDAETFADALKVAD

-188 QEMLKDLPTP
+188 QKMLQDLPTP
-198 DRSEEFE
+198 DKGEEFE
-205 GGNTPTESSDEEPTS
+205 GGSTPTESSDDQPNSEDQPDQLEVESKKQDP
-220 DAEPPFTT
+220 DAE
-228 EEYNKIKES
+228 KSES
-237 VENDEK
+237 ESK
-243 QEVTKSEKTGGTTY
+243 VTKSEKSGGFY
-257 EDLDV
+257 GEQEV
-262 KTDDIFTKNISDLN
+262 RTDDIFNKNVSELN
-276 NEQSTGSP
+276 NQQDTRSP

-290 KINLDNLVISNS
+290 KINIDNVVISNE
-302 EIYKMITEYWTEEQR
+302 EIYNTINDYWTEETR
-317 RLKESNP
+317 RISESNP
-324 KYDSTKLF
+324 SLGAKLF
-332 TTIDATFAQFKK
+332 SDVDGDFAKFKK
-344 SAQKEVNYLVKE
+344 SAQKEVSYLVKE

-364 AYARATTSRTGILD
+364 AYARATTSRTGVLD
-378 TTLLH
+378 TALLH

-396 VVPDGK
+396 VLPDGK
-402 NHGLIFVLDWSGSM
+402 NHGLIFVVDWSGSM
-416 QHQLLETLK
+416 ASQLLETLK

-435 KCQIPFEVYAFTNE
+435 KCQIPFDVYAFTNE
-449 YKIRTR
+449 YKLRTR
-455 SMDEVKNMN
+455 TMEEVKNKWNVDEVKT
-464 PVDSIKANQ
+464 NQ

-499 KFIYRIAHGFSHSFY
+499 KLIFRIASGFSHNFY

-528 TPLNEALTSL
+528 TPLNEALVCL

-550 LQKVHCIVLTDG
+550 IQKVHCIVLTDG
-562 EAQCSKMNSVVK
+562 EAQCSKINSLVK
-574 RPWDDDSYMG
+574 RPWSDESHMG
-584 TRGIGQRVIL
+584 TRGIGERMIL
-594 RNRKNGHSYTFN
+594 RNRKNGHSYAFPN
-606 DWWGNHT
+606 WWGNHT
-613 KSFNRYIKDQFPEV
+613 KCFNRYINDQFPEV

-638 DFSSFLRD
+638 DFASFLRD
-646 GLDQECKQ
+646 GCDPNK
-654 YEKILNEWRKSRAVS
+654 YEDILNDWRKNRAVS
-669 FDGYGY
+669 FDAYGY
-675 NKQFAI
+675 NRQFAI
-681 ASSALNNDTEFE
+681 ASSALSNDTEFE
-693 VKEDATKAQIKRAFG
+693 VKEDATKAQIKRAFT

>member
-24 NRAVETASFN
+24 NREVATASFN

-40 VLPLWERAEDIVYDL
+40 ILPLWEKAEDIVYDL

-68 QEEWKVTYPHLPQS
+68 QQEWKVTYPHLPQS

-94 LMKRRYSGLTKT
+94 LMKRRYAGLTKT

-112 SLHTQDFFEL
+112 SLHRQDFFEL
-122 ADDDLSTYSFID
+122 AEDDLSSYSFID
-134 RINLHFKVGNFVSL
+134 RINLYFKVGNFVTL
-148 PFNETEKPFVEK
+148 PFNEAEKPFVKK
-160 VRDAETFDEALKIAD
+160 VGDAETFDEALKIAD

-188 QEMLKDLPTP
+188 QESLKDLPTP

-220 DAEPPFTT
+220 DEEPNSTAE
-228 EEYNKIKES
+228 
-237 VENDEK
+237 VEVKKDDQDDEK
-243 QEVTKSEKTGGTTY
+243 SEVTKTERTGGSHGD
-257 EDLDV
+257 EQV
-262 KTDDIFTKNISDLN
+262 KTDDIFTKNVSDLN
-276 NEQSTGSP
+276 NENSKGSP

-302 EIYKMITEYWTEEQR
+302 EIYKTITEYWTEEKR
-317 RLKESNP
+317 RIEESNP

-332 TTIDATFAQFKK
+332 ATVDESFAKFKK

-383 TYRYNEDVFKKVT
+383 TYKYNEDVFKKVT

-455 SMDEVKNMN
+455 TMDEVKSMT
-464 PVDSIKANQ
+464 PVDEIKPNQ

-485 FTSKVRTAELNEQM
+485 FTSKVRTPELNEQM
-499 KFIYRIAHGFSHSFY
+499 KLIFRIAHGFSHSFY

-538 DAIIPQFKQQNK
+538 DAIIPQFKQENK

-574 RPWDDDSYMG
+574 RPWEDESYMG

-646 GLDQECKQ
+646 GLDQECKE
-654 YEKILNEWRKSRAVS
+654 YEKILNEWRKSRAVA

>member
-40 VLPLWERAEDIVYDL
+40 VLPLWEKAEDIVYDL

-68 QEEWKVTYPHLPQS
+68 QEEWKRTYPNLPQS

-94 LMKRRYSGLTKT
+94 LMKRRYAGLTKT

-112 SLHTQDFFEL
+112 SLHKQDFFEL
-122 ADDDLSTYSFID
+122 KEDDLSTYTFID
-134 RINLHFKVGNFVSL
+134 RINLYFKVGNFVTL
-148 PFNETEKPFVEK
+148 PFSKEEKPFVEK
-160 VRDAETFDEALKIAD
+160 VRDAETFDDALKVAD
-175 EIFKYVKEENERK
+175 EIFQYVKEENERK
-188 QEMLKDLPTP
+188 QKMLQDLPTP
-198 DRSEEFE
+198 DKGEEFE
-205 GGNTPTESSDEEPTS
+205 GGSTPTESSDDQPNSEDQPDQLEVESKKQDP
-220 DAEPPFTT
+220 DAE
-228 EEYNKIKES
+228 KSES
-237 VENDEK
+237 ESK
-243 QEVTKSEKTGGTTY
+243 VTKSEKSGGFY
-257 EDLDV
+257 GEQEV
-262 KTDDIFTKNISDLN
+262 RTDDIFNKNVSELN
-276 NEQSTGSP
+276 NVQDTRSP

-290 KINLDNLVISNS
+290 KINIDNVVISNE
-302 EIYKMITEYWTEEQR
+302 EIYNTINDYWTEETR
-317 RLKESNP
+317 RISESNP
-324 KYDSTKLF
+324 SLGAKLF
-332 TTIDATFAQFKK
+332 SDVDEDFAKFKK
-344 SAQKEVNYLVKE
+344 SAQKEVSYLVKE

-364 AYARATTSRTGILD
+364 AYARASTSRTGVLD
-378 TTLLH
+378 TALLH
-383 TYRYNEDVFKKVT
+383 TYRFNEDVFKKVT
-396 VVPDGK
+396 VLPDGK
-402 NHGLIFVLDWSGSM
+402 NHGLIFVVDWSGSM
-416 QHQLLETLK
+416 ASQLLETLK

-435 KCQIPFEVYAFTNE
+435 KCQIPFDVYAFTNE
-449 YKIRTR
+449 YKLRTR
-455 SMDEVKNMN
+455 TMEEVKNKLNVDEVKT
-464 PVDSIKANQ
+464 NQ

-499 KFIYRIAHGFSHSFY
+499 KLIFRIASGFSHNFY

-528 TPLNEALTSL
+528 TPLNEALVCL

-562 EAQCSKMNSVVK
+562 EAQCSKMNSLVK
-574 RPWDDDSYMG
+574 RPWSDESHMG
-584 TRGIGQRVIL
+584 TRGIGDRVIL
-594 RNRKNGHSYTFN
+594 RNRKNGHSYAFPS
-606 DWWGNHT
+606 WWGNHT
-613 KSFNRYIKDQFPEV
+613 KSFNRYINDQFPEV

-638 DFSSFLRD
+638 DFASFLRD
-646 GLDQECKQ
+646 GCDPNK
-654 YEKILNEWRKSRAVS
+654 YEDILNDWRKNRAVS
-669 FDGYGY
+669 FDAYGY
-675 NKQFAI
+675 NRQFAI

>member
-40 VLPLWERAEDIVYDL
+40 VLPLWEKAEDIVYDL

-68 QEEWKVTYPHLPQS
+68 QEEWKRTYPNLPQS

-94 LMKRRYSGLTKT
+94 LMKRRYAGLTKT

-112 SLHTQDFFEL
+112 SLHKQDFFEL
-122 ADDDLSTYSFID
+122 KEDDLSTYTFID
-134 RINLHFKVGNFVSL
+134 RINLYFKVGNFVTL
-148 PFNETEKPFVEK
+148 PFSKEEKPFVEK
-160 VRDAETFDEALKIAD
+160 VRDAETFDDALKVAD
-175 EIFKYVKEENERK
+175 EIFQYVKEENERK
-188 QEMLKDLPTP
+188 QKMLQDLPTP
-198 DRSEEFE
+198 DKGEEFE
-205 GGNTPTESSDEEPTS
+205 GGSTPTESSDDQPNSEDQPDQLEVESKKQDP
-220 DAEPPFTT
+220 DAE
-228 EEYNKIKES
+228 KSES
-237 VENDEK
+237 ESK
-243 QEVTKSEKTGGTTY
+243 VTKSEKSGGFY
-257 EDLDV
+257 GEQEV
-262 KTDDIFTKNISDLN
+262 RTDDIFNKNVSELN
-276 NEQSTGSP
+276 NAQDTRSP

-290 KINLDNLVISNS
+290 KINIDNVVISNE
-302 EIYKMITEYWTEEQR
+302 EIYNTINDYWTEETR
-317 RLKESNP
+317 RISESNP
-324 KYDSTKLF
+324 SLGAKLF
-332 TTIDATFAQFKK
+332 SDVDGDFAKFKK
-344 SAQKEVNYLVKE
+344 SAQKEVSYLVKE

-364 AYARATTSRTGILD
+364 AYARATTSRTGVLD
-378 TTLLH
+378 TALLH

-396 VVPDGK
+396 VLPDGK
-402 NHGLIFVLDWSGSM
+402 NHGLIFVVDWSGSM
-416 QHQLLETLK
+416 ASQLLETLK

-435 KCQIPFEVYAFTNE
+435 KCQIPFDVYAFTNE
-449 YKIRTR
+449 YKLRTR
-455 SMDEVKNMN
+455 TMEEIKNKINVHEVKT
-464 PVDSIKANQ
+464 NQ

-499 KFIYRIAHGFSHSFY
+499 KLIYRIASGFSHNFY
-514 DVHYSYP
+514 SAEYSYP

-528 TPLNEALTSL
+528 TPLNEALVCL
-538 DAIIPQFKQQNK
+538 DGIIPQFKQQNK

-562 EAQCSKMNSVVK
+562 EAQCSKMNSLVK
-574 RPWDDDSYMG
+574 RPWDDESHMG
-584 TRGIGQRVIL
+584 TRGLGERVIL
-594 RNRKNGHSYTFN
+594 RNRKNGHSYAFPN
-606 DWWGNHT
+606 WWGSHT
-613 KSFNRYIKDQFPEV
+613 KCFNRYINDQFPEV
-627 NLIGIRVCATR
+627 NLIGIRVCPTR
-638 DFSSFLRD
+638 DFASFLRD
-646 GLDQECKQ
+646 GLDDSNK
-654 YEKILNEWRKSRAVS
+654 YEDILNDWRKSRAVS
-669 FDGYGY
+669 FDAYGY
-675 NKQFAI
+675 NRQFAI

>member
-40 VLPLWERAEDIVYDL
+40 VLPLWEKAEDIVYDL

-68 QEEWKVTYPHLPQS
+68 QEEWKRTYPNLPQS

-94 LMKRRYSGLTKT
+94 LMKRRYAGLTKT

-112 SLHTQDFFEL
+112 SLHKQDFFEL
-122 ADDDLSTYSFID
+122 KEDDLSTYTFIV
-134 RINLHFKVGNFVSL
+134 RINLYFKVGNFVTL
-148 PFNETEKPFVEK
+148 PFSKEEKPFVEK
-160 VRDAETFDEALKIAD
+160 VRDAETFDDALKVAD

-188 QEMLKDLPTP
+188 QKMLQDLPTP
-198 DRSEEFE
+198 DKSEEFE
-205 GGNTPTESSDEEPTS
+205 GGSTPTESSDDQPNSEDQPDQLEVESKKQDP
-220 DAEPPFTT
+220 DAE
-228 EEYNKIKES
+228 KSES
-237 VENDEK
+237 ESK
-243 QEVTKSEKTGGTTY
+243 VTKSEKSGGFY
-257 EDLDV
+257 GEQEV
-262 KTDDIFTKNISDLN
+262 RTDDIFNKNVSELN
-276 NEQSTGSP
+276 NAQDTRSP

-290 KINLDNLVISNS
+290 KINIDNVVISNE
-302 EIYKMITEYWTEEQR
+302 EIYNTINDYWTEETR
-317 RLKESNP
+317 RISESNP
-324 KYDSTKLF
+324 SLGEKLF
-332 TTIDATFAQFKK
+332 SDVDGDFAKFKK
-344 SAQKEVNYLVKE
+344 SAQKEVSYLVKE

-364 AYARATTSRTGILD
+364 AYARATTSRTGVLD
-378 TTLLH
+378 TALLH

-396 VVPDGK
+396 VLPDGK
-402 NHGLIFVLDWSGSM
+402 NHGLIFVVDWSGSM
-416 QHQLLETLK
+416 SSQLLETLK

-435 KCQIPFEVYAFTNE
+435 KCQIPFDVYAFTNE
-449 YKIRTR
+449 YKLRTR
-455 SMDEVKNMN
+455 TMEEVKNKWNVDEVKT
-464 PVDSIKANQ
+464 NQ

-499 KFIYRIAHGFSHSFY
+499 KLIFRIASGFSHNFY

-528 TPLNEALTSL
+528 TPLNEALVCL

-550 LQKVHCIVLTDG
+550 IQKVHCIVLTDG
-562 EAQCSKMNSVVK
+562 EAQCSKINSLVK
-574 RPWDDDSYMG
+574 RPWSDESHMG
-584 TRGIGQRVIL
+584 TRGIGERMIL
-594 RNRKNGHSYTFN
+594 RNRKNGHSYAFPN
-606 DWWGNHT
+606 WWGNHT
-613 KSFNRYIKDQFPEV
+613 KCFNRYINDQFPEV

-638 DFSSFLRD
+638 DFASFLREGCD
-646 GLDQECKQ
+646 PNK
-654 YEKILNEWRKSRAVS
+654 YEDILNDWRKNRAVS
-669 FDGYGY
+669 FDAYGY
-675 NKQFAI
+675 NRQFAI
-681 ASSALNNDTEFE
+681 ASSALSNDTEFE
-693 VKEDATKAQIKRAFG
+693 VKEDATKAQIKRAFT

>member
-24 NRAVETASFN
+24 NRAVDTASFN

-40 VLPLWERAEDIVYDL
+40 VLPLWEKAEDIVYDL

-94 LMKRRYSGLTKT
+94 LMKRRYGGLTKT

-112 SLHTQDFFEL
+112 SLHKQDFFEL
-122 ADDDLSTYSFID
+122 GEDDLTNYSFID
-134 RINLHFKVGNFVSL
+134 RINLHFKVGNFVTL
-148 PFNETEKPFVEK
+148 PFNEAEKPFIKK
-160 VRDAETFDEALKIAD
+160 VSDTETFAEALKVAD
-175 EIFKYVKEENERK
+175 EIFQFVKEENEK
-188 QEMLKDLPTP
+188 KEQLLKDLPTP
-198 DRSEEFE
+198 DRSEESFE
-205 GGNTPTESSDEEPTS
+205 GGSTPTESSDEES
-220 DAEPPFTT
+220 T
-228 EEYNKIKES
+228 EEQPNSNVEVEAQKEDH
-237 VENDEK
+237 NDEK
-243 QEVTKSEKTGGTTY
+243 TETDVPKSEKTGGFHG
-257 EDLDV
+257 EQEV
-262 KTDDIFTKNISDLN
+262 RTDDIFNKNISELN
-276 NEQSTGSP
+276 NKQDTRSP

-290 KINLDNLVISNS
+290 KVNIDNVVISNE
-302 EIYKMITEYWTEEQR
+302 EIYKTVTDYWEEEQR
-317 RLKESNP
+317 RNP
-324 KYDSTKLF
+324 ERDLF
-332 TTIDATFAQFKK
+332 GVVDQDFAKFKK
-344 SAQKEVNYLVKE
+344 SAQKEVSYLVKE

-378 TTLLH
+378 TALLH
-383 TYRYNEDVFKKVT
+383 TYKFNEDVFKKVT

-416 QHQLLETLK
+416 ASQLLETLK

-435 KCQIPFEVYAFTNE
+435 KCQIPFDVYAFTNE
-449 YKIRTR
+449 YKLRTR
-455 SMDEVKNMN
+455 TMEEIKNKINVHEVKT
-464 PVDSIKANQ
+464 NQ

-499 KFIYRIAHGFSHSFY
+499 KLIYRIASGFSHNFY
-514 DVHYSYP
+514 SAEYSYP

-528 TPLNEALTSL
+528 TPLNEALVCL
-538 DAIIPQFKQQNK
+538 DGIIPQFKQQNK

-562 EAQCSKMNSVVK
+562 EAQCSKMNSLVK
-574 RPWDDDSYMG
+574 RPWDDESHMG
-584 TRGIGQRVIL
+584 TRGLGERVIL
-594 RNRKNGHSYTFN
+594 RNRKNGHSYAFPN
-606 DWWGNHT
+606 WWGSHT
-613 KSFNRYIKDQFPEV
+613 KCFNRYINDQFPEV
-627 NLIGIRVCATR
+627 NLIGIRVCPTR
-638 DFSSFLRD
+638 DFASFLRD
-646 GLDQECKQ
+646 GLDDSNK
-654 YEKILNEWRKSRAVS
+654 YEDILNDWRKSRAVS
-669 FDGYGY
+669 FDAYGY
-675 NKQFAI
+675 NRQFAI